1 MSTGVQPAPST
12 LGETSTTAAAAEGVP
27 GGLSEGIPERDGPS
41 GQPRRLEV
49 SEVSEVSEVTKRS
62 PRRPNIV
69 ARLAAGAGV
78 VVAALT
84 PIAVVVFLI
93 LHAVNALTFT

>member
-1 MSTGVQPAPST
+1 MSTGVQPPRST
-12 LGETSTTAAAAEGVP
+12 LGAAGTAAAAAEGAR
-27 GGLSEGIPERDGPS
+27 GGLPERRPERDGPFR
-41 GQPRRLEV
+41 QPGGLA
-49 SEVSEVSEVTKRS
+49 VSEVSEVTQGA

-69 ARLAAGAGV
+69 ARLVAGAGV

-84 PIAVVVFLI
+84 PIAALVFLI

>member
-1 MSTGVQPAPST
+1 MSTGVQPPRST
-12 LGETSTTAAAAEGVP
+12 LGAASTAAAVAGGVR
-27 GGLSEGIPERDGPS
+27 GGLSERRPERDGPS
-41 GQPRRLEV
+41 RQPGGLAV
-49 SEVSEVSEVTKRS
+49 TEVSEVTKCA

-84 PIAVVVFLI
+84 PIAVLVFLI

>member
-1 MSTGVQPAPST
+1 MSTGVQPSPST
-12 LGETSTTAAAAEGVP
+12 LGTASTTAAAAEGVSEERPERNGPSRQP
-27 GGLSEGIPERDGPS
+27 GGLA
-41 GQPRRLEV
+41 V
-49 SEVSEVSEVTKRS
+49 TEVSEVTKRS

>member
-1 MSTGVQPAPST
+1 VTEAP
-12 LGETSTTAAAAEGVP
+12 
-27 GGLSEGIPERDGPS
+27 
-41 GQPRRLEV
+41 
-49 SEVSEVSEVTKRS
+49 EVTKCA

-69 ARLAAGAGV
+69 AHLAAGAGV

>member
-1 MSTGVQPAPST
+1 MSTGVQPSRST
-12 LGETSTTAAAAEGVP
+12 LGAAGTAAEAADGVP
-27 GGLSEGIPERDGPS
+27 GGPPEGRPEHDGPS
-41 GQPRRLEV
+41 RQPGGPPV
-49 SEVSEVSEVTKRS
+49 NAVSEVTKRS

-69 ARLAAGAGV
+69 TRLAAGAGV

>member
-1 MSTGVQPAPST
+1 VT
-12 LGETSTTAAAAEGVP
+12 
-27 GGLSEGIPERDGPS
+27 
-41 GQPRRLEV
+41 
-49 SEVSEVSEVTKRS
+49 EVSEVTKGA

-84 PIAVVVFLI
+84 PIAALVFLI

>member
-1 MSTGVQPAPST
+1 MSTGVQPPGST
-12 LGETSTTAAAAEGVP
+12 LGAAGTAAAAAEGDR
-27 GGLSEGIPERDGPS
+27 GLSEGHPERDGPPR
-41 GQPRRLEV
+41 QPGGLAAV
-49 SEVSEVSEVTKRS
+49 TDAPQVTKRS
-62 PRRPNIV
+62 PKRPNIV

-93 LHAVNALTFT
+93 LHAVNALTLT

>member
-1 MSTGVQPAPST
+1 MSTGVQPPGST
-12 LGETSTTAAAAEGVP
+12 LGAAGTAAAAAEGVP
-27 GGLSEGIPERDGPS
+27 GGLSEGRPERDGPS
-41 GQPRRLEV
+41 RQPGGLAVTEV
-49 SEVSEVSEVTKRS
+49 SMVTKRS

>member
-1 MSTGVQPAPST
+1 MSTGVQPSGST
-12 LGETSTTAAAAEGVP
+12 LGAAGTAAAAAEGVR
-27 GGLSEGIPERDGPS
+27 GGLSEGHPERDGPS
-41 GQPRRLEV
+41 RQPGGLAAV
-49 SEVSEVSEVTKRS
+49 TDVPQVTKRS

-93 LHAVNALTFT
+93 LHAVNALTLT

>member
-1 MSTGVQPAPST
+1 MT
-12 LGETSTTAAAAEGVP
+12 
-27 GGLSEGIPERDGPS
+27 
-41 GQPRRLEV
+41 EV
-49 SEVSEVSEVTKRS
+49 SEVAKRS
-62 PRRPNIV
+62 PRRPNIL

-93 LHAVNALTFT
+93 LHAVNALKFT

>member
-1 MSTGVQPAPST
+1 MSTGVQPPPST
-12 LGETSTTAAAAEGVP
+12 LGEASTTAAAAEGVP
-27 GGLSEGIPERDGPS
+27 GGLSEGLPERDGPS
-41 GQPRRLEV
+41 RQPGGLA
-49 SEVSEVSEVTKRS
+49 VSEVSEVTKRS

>member
-1 MSTGVQPAPST
+1 MSTGVQPPRST
-12 LGETSTTAAAAEGVP
+12 LGAAGTAAAAAEGVRV
-27 GGLSEGIPERDGPS
+27 GLSEGRPERDGPS
-41 GQPRRLEV
+41 RQLGGLTLT
-49 SEVSEVSEVTKRS
+49 EVSEVTKGARG
-62 PRRPNIV
+62 RPNIV

-93 LHAVNALTFT
+93 LHAVNALKFT

>member
-1 MSTGVQPAPST
+1 
-12 LGETSTTAAAAEGVP
+12 
-27 GGLSEGIPERDGPS
+27 
-41 GQPRRLEV
+41 
-49 SEVSEVSEVTKRS
+49 
-62 PRRPNIV
+62 V

-84 PIAVVVFLI
+84 PIAVVVLLI

>member
-1 MSTGVQPAPST
+1 MSTGVQPPRST
-12 LGETSTTAAAAEGVP
+12 LGVPGTAAAAAEKVS
-27 GGLSEGIPERDGPS
+27 GGLSEQCPEKGGPS
-41 GQPRRLEV
+41 RQPGGIAATAV
-49 SEVSEVSEVTKRS
+49 PEVTNGS

-69 ARLAAGAGV
+69 ARLVAGAGV

-84 PIAVVVFLI
+84 PIAALVFLI

>member
-1 MSTGVQPAPST
+1 MSTGVQPPGST
-12 LGETSTTAAAAEGVP
+12 LGAAGTAAAAAEGVRR
-27 GGLSEGIPERDGPS
+27 GLCDGHPERDGP
-41 GQPRRLEV
+41 PRQAGGLAAVTEAP
-49 SEVSEVSEVTKRS
+49 EVTKRS

-84 PIAVVVFLI
+84 PIAVVVLLI